1 MKKLFVFL
9 LISILCFSCKEKDD
23 EVFISWDVV
32 NFSNSD
38 IISYVQQELVDSVC
52 HAVAEENGFIKKGDR
67 KYLIPTDDIVQG
79 TVIGDTYV
87 DEVVYHLGNRP
98 GIYLQTSYNENVTGR
113 LNIAVKDIQ
122 YYRQAWSSEFLETE
136 SNTITSCYFSYQP

>member
-52 HAVAEENGFIKKGDR
+52 HAVAEENGFIKKA
-67 KYLIPTDDIVQG
+67 I
-79 TVIGDTYV
+79 
-87 DEVVYHLGNRP
+87 
-98 GIYLQTSYNENVTGR
+98 EN
-113 LNIAVKDIQ
+113 I
-122 YYRQAWSSEFLETE
+122 
-136 SNTITSCYFSYQP
+136 